1 MSENKFYDSLTM
13 PEIKDS
19 NWMIQIMWFAKICYD
34 IGSSLLLSVKLF
46 LALCC
51 DHFVYQNY
59 HHFYF
64 VSCNF
69 FPTSRPAPKR
79 MLPQSSLLPISQ
91 PVKSTK
97 YNVVSVTTNNAEEV
111 NPAAAASAATSTAN
125 QPQLHAKHDLVVWF
139 EVLELGE
146 SGGLY
151 FYCPILVASGLHFI
165 CPTPARVALMG

>member
-97 YNVVSVTTNNAEEV
+97 YNVVSVTTNV
-111 NPAAAASAATSTAN
+111 TRLT
-125 QPQLHAKHDLVVWF
+125 LDTD
-139 EVLELGE
+139 E
-146 SGGLY
+146 SYSLA
-151 FYCPILVASGLHFI
+151 IESDSQKV
-165 CPTPARVALMG
+165 